1 MDKLPYV
8 IDTGL
13 VWPHGTGNL
22 RKTTDHIQI
31 HHTVGFYGTPE
42 KWAALHKRKIE
53 KDGHKGVGYN
63 FLVCQNG
70 EIYLGRPV
78 DRSHGGVKDNL
89 TNSANQR
96 SVAIAFDGDMR
107 DDALPTQVQWRA
119 AIRLTKDLMA
129 MYNISADAVL
139 GHNEIPVYEDGRP
152 TGKTYPTACPCIDM
166 DAFRAELKGGNTPMT
181 FELTSPYQRGPEYE
195 AMQVALNAAGYD
207 CGKADGVWGPKSD
220 KAYRAMI
227 VANLPQSIAITI
239 DVNGI
244 IYRGDVLK

>member
-42 KWAALHKRKIE
+42 RWATLHKRKIE
-53 KDGHKGVGYN
+53 KSGHKGVGYN
-63 FLVCQNG
+63 FLVCQDG
-70 EIYLGRPV
+70 EIYLGRPL
-78 DRSHGGVKDNL
+78 DRSHGGVKDNI

-96 SVAIAFDGDMR
+96 SVAIALDGDMR
-107 DDALPTQVQWRA
+107 GDLPTQAQWEA

-129 MYNISADAVL
+129 MYDLPASAVL
-139 GHNEIPVYEDGRP
+139 GHSEIPLYENGKP

-166 DAFRAELKGGNTPMT
+166 DAFRAALSEGEAPMK
-181 FELTSPYQRGPEYE
+181 FEVTSPYQKGPEYE
-195 AMQVALNAAGYD
+195 AMQNALIANGYSP
-207 CGKADGVWGPKSD
+207 GKADGIWGPKSQTAFD
-220 KAYRAMI
+220 VMI
-227 VANLPQSIAITI
+227 VDNLPG
-239 DVNGI
+239 GI
-244 IYRGDVLK
+244 SVAVEVGGVIYRGDAIK